1 MIMKIL
7 FICENYYPHHGGAE
21 VLFKNL
27 AEGLVA
33 RGHNVSLLTRRLHNT
48 AAQENITGV
57 QVRRLSA
64 LNSRYV
70 FSFSAFPRALKLAK
84 TAEIIQTTTF
94 NGAFPAWLAA
104 RLRGKPVILTVH
116 EVWVGKWAE
125 ITGFGW
131 LKSKVHD
138 WLERCIYW
146 LPFDHYVCVSQATK
160 KDLRQRKIPEEK
172 ISVIHNGLDYGFWN
186 PRLVKAAEIRF
197 LRKKLGLQDKFV
209 YLAWGRPGPSKGFEY
224 FLQAVPEIARCRPQ
238 SVGLLMLSSVDKYPQ
253 KYAQLLQLTKQIN
266 MPENLRIISSLPQ
279 EELRTH
285 IAMAD
290 CVVVPSTAEGFG
302 YTAVEAMAMKKPL
315 IVSDAGALPEIVGG
329 QFQIFR
335 RKDVHDLA
343 EKVVKAVKG
352 EFNRK
357 EPAIFEWKRCVEG
370 YVGVYGKFFKNS

>member
-1 MIMKIL
+1 MNLL
-7 FICENYYPHHGGAE
+7 FICENYHPHHGGAE

-27 AEGLVA
+27 AEGFTA
-33 RGHNVSLLTRRLHNT
+33 QGQHVSVLTQRLRNT
-48 AAQENITGV
+48 AAQENSFGV
-57 QVRRLSA
+57 QVQRVPA
-64 LNSRYV
+64 LNSRYL
-70 FSFSAFPRALKLAK
+70 FSFSALPHALRLAK
-84 TAEIIQTTTF
+84 KAEVIQTTTF

-138 WLERCIYW
+138 WLEQCIYR
-146 LPFDHYVCVSQATK
+146 LPFDHYICVSQATK
-160 KDLRQRKIPEEK
+160 KDLLQRKIPEKK
-172 ISVIHNGLDYGFWN
+172 ISVIYNGLDYGFWN

-224 FLQAVPEIARCRPQ
+224 LLQAVPEIARCWPQ
-238 SVGLLMLSSVDKYPQ
+238 SVCLLMLGSVDKYRQ

-266 MPENLRIISSLPQ
+266 MPENLRIIPALPR
-279 EELRTH
+279 EELRLH

-302 YTAVEAMAMKKPL
+302 YTAVEAMALGKPL
-315 IVSDAGALPEIVGG
+315 VVSDAGALPEIVGG
-329 QFQIFR
+329 RFQIFR
-335 RKDVHDLA
+335 RKDVHDLT
-343 EKVVKAVKG
+343 EKVVKAVQG